1 MRIVYRMRGLLG
13 DATEEFIE
21 NLDTK
26 DNEEVDNE
34 EVYKM
39 ANVMSECGG
48 LEVMLERMSTITDL
62 SRGRSLLTV
71 LLKLF
76 GFCIKVCRKKI
87 LYYIS
92 NKRLFEYSYY
102 KYFSSGNIGIVERF
116 IPFLACKSVT

>member
-71 LLKLF
+71 LLKLL
-76 GFCIKVCRKKI
+76 GFCIKVCIIFKCSPIRK
-87 LYYIS
+87 
-92 NKRLFEYSYY
+92 
-102 KYFSSGNIGIVERF
+102 GCG
-116 IPFLACKSVT
+116 